1 MIVREL
7 ITKLSYMVDDSGLK
21 KFNTSIASAISS
33 VNNQLSGIQE
43 KLTQHTA
50 NNNKVAESANKSAL
64 MRQKKR
70 ELNAVKISEYFE
82 RAKQSNLTKIRLDA
96 ELKEGKA
103 NNSRLVAEKTLA
115 DKIGRM
121 RMESA

>member
-1 MIVREL
+1 
-7 ITKLSYMVDDSGLK
+7 MVDDSGLK